1 MVRGHGAPCG
11 SDGARCDC
19 QACAVRDGSTSDVV
33 VAADLARSCLLLGC
47 RRGGWAGAGLDEL
60 GRPMISPII
69 LSPPERGL
77 SEVLCGSRGRSR
89 ALALEAM
96 KLFHDLDSVV
106 TLESLAL
113 VRKRYNI
120 PTEYVLHALGS
131 R

>member
-19 QACAVRDGSTSDVV
+19 QACAVRDGSTSDVI

-69 LSPPERGL
+69 LPPPRKGSFRGALRVEGKIPGIGYSESPLHG
-77 SEVLCGSRGRSR
+77 
-89 ALALEAM
+89 
-96 KLFHDLDSVV
+96 
-106 TLESLAL
+106 LESLLDLGQRTDAL
-113 VRKRYNI
+113 AEILNSGKG
-120 PTEYVLHALGS
+120 LMD
-131 R
+131 